1 MFILAS
7 LGLTK
12 KLSVLEP
19 ILILLTCRLYRLS
32 GTIDYMERKKPSLR
46 EIFSPHGIAVVG
58 ASSSGESSFATMVV
72 ESLKEAGFPVFHSL
86 HQAAKAIARVAVW
99 NQL

>member
-1 MFILAS
+1 VFILAS

-32 GTIDYMERKKPSLR
+32 DTIDYMERKKPSLR

-58 ASSSGESSFATMVV
+58 ASSSGESSFATMVDLGNPRRV
-72 ESLKEAGFPVFHSL
+72 LPVKFEL
-86 HQAAKAIARVAVW
+86 QAPQGGCLFRFAAS
-99 NQL
+99 